1 MNIIVLQLI
10 FIIYLRHYPN
20 RGSGFSFII
29 LPKREV
35 LQPAVSRRPMTDIL
49 AIIQNGNG
57 NIKLEVTGE
66 DLLLFSNQLISRAK
80 HELSTA
86 IAEARKEKYLTKEEV
101 KKMCGVCDTTLWHWS
116 KKNYLKP
123 VKVGNK
129 VRYRQSDIQRILGEH
144 NPLI

>member
-1 MNIIVLQLI
+1 
-10 FIIYLRHYPN
+10 
-20 RGSGFSFII
+20 
-29 LPKREV
+29 
-35 LQPAVSRRPMTDIL
+35 MTDIL

-116 KKNYLKP
+116 KKLSEACKGWKQGQIPTIRHSENF
-123 VKVGNK
+123 
-129 VRYRQSDIQRILGEH
+129 R
-144 NPLI
+144 

>member
-1 MNIIVLQLI
+1 
-10 FIIYLRHYPN
+10 
-20 RGSGFSFII
+20 
-29 LPKREV
+29 
-35 LQPAVSRRPMTDIL
+35 MTDIL

-66 DLLLFSNQLISRAK
+66 DLLLFSK

>member
-1 MNIIVLQLI
+1 MI
-10 FIIYLRHYPN
+10 FIDLRLFFVIYLRHYPN

-35 LQPAVSRRPMTDIL
+35 LQLAVLKPMTDIL

-66 DLLLFSNQLISRAK
+66 DLLMFSNQLISRAK

-101 KKMCGVCDTTLWHWS
+101 KQMCDVCDTTLWHWS

-129 VRYRQSDIQRILGEH
+129 VRYRQSDIQKILGER

>member
-1 MNIIVLQLI
+1 
-10 FIIYLRHYPN
+10 
-20 RGSGFSFII
+20 
-29 LPKREV
+29 
-35 LQPAVSRRPMTDIL
+35 MTDLL

-86 IAEARKEKYLTKEEV
+86 IAEAKKEKYLTKEEV
-101 KKMCGVCDTTLWHWS
+101 KKMCDVCDTTLWHWS
-116 KKNYLKP
+116 KKNYLK
-123 VKVGNK
+123 VGNK
-129 VRYRQSDIQRILGEH
+129 VRYRQSDIQKILGGH

>member
-1 MNIIVLQLI
+1 MA
-10 FIIYLRHYPN
+10 FR
-20 RGSGFSFII
+20 FI

-35 LQPAVSRRPMTDIL
+35 LQPAVSRAYADIL